1 MGFLSDVLS
10 EMVGNSVDGGTD
22 SPSDAPYVHPPWVAR
37 WDGEAGRWIYF
48 NEETGERSWEKP
60 VLEEAAEAWDREEDR
75 MERRFDDGVEHVEEF
90 PEDAARWTGE
100 AVGEV
105 EAVPDRVEEGWD
117 RAEENIEEG
126 WDRAEE
132 NVEEGWERAE
142 ENVEEGWDRT
152 GEHIEEGW
160 NDTVDAV
167 ENAPENIAEGIGEGV
182 GEVERFG
189 DSVEDYGEMLEESYE
204 NGRDEARY
212 D

>member
-1 MGFLSDVLS
+1 MARPAAGSISTKRQGNAVGRSPFWKKLVGFDAESQAPHACRK
-10 EMVGNSVDGGTD
+10 TD
-22 SPSDAPYVHPPWVAR
+22 ATPSA
-37 WDGEAGRWIYF
+37 E
-48 NEETGERSWEKP
+48 SWN
-60 VLEEAAEAWDREEDR
+60 REEDR

-105 EAVPDRVEEGWD
+105 EAVPDRVEEV
-117 RAEENIEEG
+117 

-132 NVEEGWERAE
+132 NVEEGWDRAGENIEEGWERTE
-142 ENVEEGWDRT
+142 ENVEEGWDRA
-152 GEHIEEGW
+152 GENIEDGW
-160 NDTVDAV
+160 DETVDAV

-189 DSVEDYGEMLEESYE
+189 DSVEDYGETLEESYE
-204 NGRDEARY
+204 EGRDEARY

>member
-1 MGFLSDVLS
+1 MS
-10 EMVGNSVDGGTD
+10 EMVGNSVDGGND
-22 SPSDAPYVHPPWVAR
+22 SPSDPPYVHPPWTAR

-48 NEETGERSWEKP
+48 NEETGDRSWEKP
-60 VLEEAAEAWDREEDR
+60 VLEEAAESWNREEDR
-75 MERRFDDGVEHVEEF
+75 MERRFDDGVENVEEF

-117 RAEENIEEG
+117 RAEEN
-126 WDRAEE
+126 
-132 NVEEGWERAE
+132 VEEGWERTE
-142 ENVEEGWDRT
+142 ENVQEGWDRAGENIEEGWD
-152 GEHIEEGW
+152 
-160 NDTVDAV
+160 DTVEAV

-189 DSVEDYGEMLEESYE
+189 DSVEDYGETLEQSYE
-204 NGRDEARY
+204 DGRDEARY